1 MLQEQYTTD
10 EYKKMR
16 ELDGAVLQVRVIND
30 GVLHLQGYG
39 NVTVNRDY
47 GFATKMKAPSFLMET
62 LTKVIPKYLSFASI
76 EKVYERGVTVTRFDD
91 GFTLWFSTQA
101 WDFTADNPFADNGG
115 ISLWFD
121 VNYNTQPLID
131 FCEQNDLLDV
141 LEGNRPLQTLD
152 MQLEGV
158 KE

>member
-10 EYKKMR
+10 EYKEER
-16 ELDGAVLQVRVIND
+16 ELDGAVIQVRVVNN
-30 GVLHLQGYG
+30 GMLHLQGYG
-39 NVTVNRDY
+39 KVTVNRDY
-47 GFATKMKAPSFLMET
+47 GFATQMKAPTFLMDT
-62 LTKVIPKYLSFASI
+62 LSTVKPVYMSFASA
-76 EKVYERGVTVTRFDD
+76 EKVYERNITVTRFDD
-91 GFTLWFSTQA
+91 GYTLWLGTQA

-121 VNYNTQPLID
+121 ANMTTQPLID

-141 LEGNRPLQTLD
+141 LEGNRPALTLD